1 MLCLFREVQ
10 KAVAHWPRE
19 GGSKDLTQFI
29 KYGVLTSKN
38 PIAWFDPQ
46 FGQGTLNIHSVSTI
60 ASRDVRWHAIAQSS
74 RIHQPVRGKT
84 NALLLAYAWESCP

>member
-29 KYGVLTSKN
+29 SYGVVTSKN
-38 PIAWFDPQ
+38 PIARFDPQ
-46 FGQGTLNIHSVSTI
+46 SGQGTLKAHLVSTI
-60 ASRDVRWHAIAQSS
+60 ASKNVRLHAIAQSS
-74 RIHQPVRGKT
+74 HIHQPVAR
-84 NALLLAYAWESCP
+84 